1 MFLSLVQLRK
11 LWPSIRK
18 ACLKCSV
25 WWTLTHRWFGDFGC
39 QARTSCVNKLVA
51 EAEGEAWG
59 HGLCWNLTTLWVTHV
74 HSTAQS
80 WTIYT
85 HPISGSC
92 RGSSPTAIYSSCS
105 KMQRIYFGL
114 FTGGSW
120 RRTNEQSV
128 QMSCCSL
135 PEKIVVPSELRRTT
149 DSTFLSLML
158 QGRNEL
164 CNQLDLGL
172 ALSNILITFETL
184 GSSLIILGLNVS
196 CKTARLM

>member
-1 MFLSLVQLRK
+1 
-11 LWPSIRK
+11 
-18 ACLKCSV
+18 
-25 WWTLTHRWFGDFGC
+25 
-39 QARTSCVNKLVA
+39 
-51 EAEGEAWG
+51 
-59 HGLCWNLTTLWVTHV
+59 
-74 HSTAQS
+74 
-80 WTIYT
+80 
-85 HPISGSC
+85 
-92 RGSSPTAIYSSCS
+92 
-105 KMQRIYFGL
+105 
-114 FTGGSW
+114 
-120 RRTNEQSV
+120 
-128 QMSCCSL
+128 MSCCSL